1 MKNTMTYRGYI
12 ASLEF
17 DPDDNILVGRVLDID
32 DIVTFHGESVAA
44 FNAAFQEA
52 VDDYVA
58 ACEKLGQAPEK
69 PASGRLM
76 LRVDPVVHAAALKA
90 AAHAGQ
96 SLNRWAERVLRQA
109 AQGGVHGVT

>member
-1 MKNTMTYRGYI
+1 MKNTMTYCGYT

-32 DIVTFHGESVAA
+32 DIISFHGESVAA
-44 FNAAFQEA
+44 FAGAFHEA

-58 ACEKLGQAPEK
+58 ACEKRGQTPEK

-76 LRVDPVVHAAALKA
+76 LRVDPLVHAAALKA
-90 AAHAGQ
+90 AAYTGQ

-109 AQGGVHGVT
+109 VHV

>member
-1 MKNTMTYRGYI
+1 MKNTLTYRGYM

-32 DIVTFHGESVAA
+32 DIVSFHGESVAE
-44 FNAAFQEA
+44 FQAAFHEA
-52 VDDYVA
+52 VDDYIS
-58 ACEKLGQAPEK
+58 ACEKMGQAAEK

-90 AAHAGQ
+90 AAHNGQ
-96 SLNRWAERVLRQA
+96 SLNRWAENVLRKA
-109 AQGGVHGVT
+109 ANASQ

>member
-1 MKNTMTYRGYI
+1 MKNTMTYRGYK

-17 DPDDNILVGRVLDID
+17 DQNDNILVGRVLDID
-32 DIVTFHGESVAA
+32 DIICFHGESVMT
-44 FNAAFQEA
+44 FTAAFQEA

-58 ACEKLGQAPEK
+58 ACERLGQAPEK

-90 AAHAGQ
+90 AAHNGQ
-96 SLNRWAERVLRQA
+96 SLNRWAEGVLRQA
-109 AQGGVHGVT
+109 AHA

>member
-1 MKNTMTYRGYI
+1 MKNTMTYRGYS

-17 DPDDNILVGRVLDID
+17 DPDDSILVGRVLGID
-32 DIVTFHGESVAA
+32 DIITFHGESIEA
-44 FNAAFQEA
+44 FKLAFHES
-52 VDDYVA
+52 VDDYVS
-58 ACEKLGQAPEK
+58 ACEKLKQPPEK

-90 AAHAGQ
+90 AAHDGQ

-109 AQGGVHGVT
+109 AHA

>member
-1 MKNTMTYRGYI
+1 MKNTMTYRGYT

-17 DPDDNILVGRVLDID
+17 DPDDNILIGRVLDID
-32 DIVTFHGESVAA
+32 DIVSFHGESVAA
-44 FNAAFQEA
+44 FKAAFHEA

-58 ACEKLGQAPEK
+58 VCEKMGQPPEK

-96 SLNRWAERVLRQA
+96 SLNRWAERALRQA
-109 AQGGVHGVT
+109 SRA

>member
-1 MKNTMTYRGYI
+1 MKKTMTYCGYTT
-12 ASLEF
+12 SLEF

-32 DIVTFHGESVAA
+32 DIISFHGESVAA
-44 FNAAFQEA
+44 FAAAFHE
-52 VDDYVA
+52 DYVA
-58 ACEKLGQAPEK
+58 ACEKRGQTPEK

-90 AAHAGQ
+90 AAHTGQ

-109 AQGGVHGVT
+109 AHA

>member
-1 MKNTMTYRGYI
+1 MKNTMAYRGYT

-32 DIVTFHGESVAA
+32 DIVCFHGESVGTFTEA
-44 FNAAFQEA
+44 FHEA
-52 VDDYVA
+52 VDDYIS
-58 ACEKLGQAPEK
+58 ACEKMGQLPEK

-90 AAHAGQ
+90 AAQTGQ
-96 SLNRWAERVLRQA
+96 SLNRWAEQVLRHA
-109 AQGGVHGVT
+109 AHA

>member
-1 MKNTMTYRGYI
+1 MKNIMTYRGYT

-32 DIVTFHGESVAA
+32 DIISFHGDSVSSFTSA
-44 FNAAFQEA
+44 FHEA
-52 VDDYVA
+52 VDDYVV
-58 ACEKLGQAPEK
+58 ACGKLGLSPDR
-69 PASGRLM
+69 PVSGRLM

-90 AAHAGQ
+90 AAHTGQ

-109 AQGGVHGVT
+109 AHA

>member
-1 MKNTMTYRGYI
+1 MKNTMTYRGYT

-17 DPDDNILVGRVLDID
+17 DPDDNLLVGRVLDID
-32 DIVTFHGESVAA
+32 DIVSFHGESIATFKAA
-44 FNAAFQEA
+44 FHEA
-52 VDDYVA
+52 IDDYVA
-58 ACEKLGQAPEK
+58 ACEKLGQAAEK

-96 SLNRWAERVLRQA
+96 SLNRWAERALRQA
-109 AQGGVHGVT
+109 SHA

>member
-1 MKNTMTYRGYI
+1 MKNTITYRGYT
-12 ASLEF
+12 ASLDF

-32 DIVTFHGESVAA
+32 DIISFHGESVETFKAA
-44 FNAAFQEA
+44 FHEA

-58 ACEKLGQAPEK
+58 ACAKIGQTPEK

-76 LRVDPVVHAAALKA
+76 LRVDPMVHAAALKA
-90 AAHAGQ
+90 AAHTGE

-109 AQGGVHGVT
+109 AHA

>member
-1 MKNTMTYRGYI
+1 MRNAMTYRGYT
-12 ASLEF
+12 ASVEF
-17 DPDDNILVGRVLDID
+17 DPDDNILVGRVLGID
-32 DIVTFHGESVAA
+32 DVISFHGESVAEFTHA
-44 FNAAFQEA
+44 FHEA
-52 VDDYVA
+52 VDDYVS

-90 AAHAGQ
+90 AAHTGQ

-109 AQGGVHGVT
+109 AHA

>member
-1 MKNTMTYRGYI
+1 MKNTMTYRGYT

-17 DPDDNILVGRVLDID
+17 DPDDNILVGRVQDID
-32 DIVTFHGESVAA
+32 DIICFHGESVAA
-44 FNAAFQEA
+44 FTSSFHEA
-52 VDDYVA
+52 VDDYVS
-58 ACEKLGQAPEK
+58 ACEKRGQLPEK

-96 SLNRWAERVLRQA
+96 SLNRWAERALRQA
-109 AQGGVHGVT
+109 